1 MPANG
6 RLWNQW
12 VLQDEH
18 RHIRQGPIF
27 QTPLNFRLPRHC
39 VISETYFEEEQF
51 APGVC
56 EASYELEEGE
66 VFPETEKEQIKFLEE
81 LNLDWDLIE
90 LD

>member
-1 MPANG
+1 MSDILEILEIEIEEDCVNVRA
-6 RLWNQW
+6 
-12 VLQDEH
+12 VVDEMIT
-18 RHIRQGPIF
+18 IRGQ
-27 QTPLNFRLPRHC
+27 
-39 VISETYFEEEQF
+39 TYFEEEQF

-81 LNLDWDLIE
+81 LDLDWDLIE